1 MGDKITPST
10 LDLMFRRFSEVSEN
24 SGNKSQSVD
33 IISKHFRQIKI
44 TSHYGDTIL
53 YEPDSERIEKL
64 KNSLKKQYPLYCELL
79 QKIDESFYSK

>member
-1 MGDKITPST
+1 LESGGTRKILNYAKLHPDNPDSAFI
-10 LDLMFRRFSEVSEN
+10 LL
-24 SGNKSQSVD
+24 
-33 IISKHFRQIKI
+33 
-44 TSHYGDTIL
+44 L